1 MSYPAVILQCMTS
14 TTNEIGVSCG
24 GAGGADC
31 QVIHKDGC
39 LACEW
44 CGTRFDPR
52 SHRGRTPR
60 FCRASHR
67 VRACERR
74 RGLLRAGSAPFR
86 PTMPEA
92 SRQGPVGIPA
102 EVFVGHQHEPGSV
115 RLLGTSTFRR
125 LRVHRIRVGGV
136 PQGRFVPSLCGA
148 MVQPVGNPVQAGGL
162 MSQCGTCERL
172 APLHP
177 VDPRWWS
184 AMTQRVAGALIDD
197 IGSTILAVGQAVA
210 GVRDRD
216 ATLLRAERDLR
227 RFATAVGLR
236 EPLPPS
242 LHRRS
247 VLPN

>member
-1 MSYPAVILQCMTS
+1 MTS
-14 TTNEIGVSCG
+14 TTHAHGAPKGAARDSG
-24 GAGGADC
+24 GTANGGGDC
-31 QVIHKDGC
+31 QLIHRHGV

-44 CGTRFDPR
+44 CGERFDPR
-52 SHRGRTPR
+52 SHRGRLPR

-74 RGLLRAGSAPFR
+74 RGLLRAGSAPLR
-86 PTMPEA
+86 SAMPA
-92 SRQGPVGIPA
+92 PSRQGPVGI
-102 EVFVGHQHEPGSV
+102 EKGVFIGQEHEPGSAP
-115 RLLGTSTFRR
+115 LIGTTTFRR

-136 PQGRFVPSLCGA
+136 PDGRLVPSLCGA

-162 MSQCGTCERL
+162 MSQCRTCERL
-172 APLHP
+172 ALLHP

-210 GVRDRD
+210 GARDRD
-216 ATLLRAERDLR
+216 ETLVRADRDLR

-242 LHRRS
+242 LHLRS
-247 VLPN
+247 VLPR